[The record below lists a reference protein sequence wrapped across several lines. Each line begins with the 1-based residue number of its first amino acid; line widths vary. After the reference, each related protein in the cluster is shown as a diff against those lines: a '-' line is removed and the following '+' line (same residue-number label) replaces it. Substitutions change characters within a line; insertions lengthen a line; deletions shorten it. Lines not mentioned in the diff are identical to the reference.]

1 MVGLSANVDVTHNVT
16 FTTPLNLTR
25 YSSGTAISYDRG
37 TSRFTIPHTGLWSIG
52 FQLSWTAVTSKW
64 NRILM
69 IIVTSFGSF
78 RVDYTKPAG
87 WQGTTQQNI
96 MLPFTQNN
104 WLAAQTLQN
113 QGNTQAIDASPTFI
127 TLTYLG

>member
-1 MVGLSANVDVTHNVT
+1 MAGLSANVDVANNVT
-16 FTTPLNLTR
+16 FTVPWNLTR
-25 YSSGTAISYDRG
+25 YNSGTAISYDSG
-37 TSRFTIPHTGLWSIG
+37 TNRFTIPHTGLWSIG
-52 FQLSWTAVTSKW
+52 FQLSWTAVTSSW

-78 RVDYTKPAG
+78 RVDYTKPVG

-96 MLPFTQNN
+96 VLPFTQND
-104 WLAAQTLQN
+104 WLCAQTLQN
-113 QGNTQAIDASPTFI
+113 QGTMQALDAAATFI